1 MRNSQGWWT
10 AVLILVWIGTT
21 QPVREALASFPAV
34 TLDIETTVALG
45 PGEAASIA
53 GVTALHTAGCT
64 FGQTGRTPPARST

>member
-45 PGEAASIA
+45 PGEVASIA